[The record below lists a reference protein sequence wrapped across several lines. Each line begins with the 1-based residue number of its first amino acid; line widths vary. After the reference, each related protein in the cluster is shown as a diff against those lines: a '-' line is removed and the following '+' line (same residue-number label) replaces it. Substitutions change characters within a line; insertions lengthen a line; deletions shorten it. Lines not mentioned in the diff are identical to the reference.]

1 VSRLVWDAV
10 ESLAAR
16 WKTSP
21 PVVRYAA
28 PLTEL
33 TSPLGRAMAELTTST
48 AYGQPLLH
56 AQFVQASDSFAQI
69 MTVAGAQAWLTDG
82 TTVARQF
89 LVTVEWLRARLPGYP
104 LLAAPQLV
112 RNSPW
117 TSGELPLRIP
127 WLAQWRRQGLQFRP
141 APPGVGDGLRLPHQA
156 HDNDARRLGAA
167 IAAADASVYLEQTL
181 AALTSAD
188 EGSLTEARAELRRR
202 LASDQLDATAG
213 ADPLKRY
220 AYGEALMHQVIQQ
233 LPPRPREF
241 ALATEAAD
249 RLVTQAT
256 ALFSQHVIYGPPRI
270 LQGVR
275 RVERTSGGD
284 NWTEAVV
291 DDPPGP
297 PIRLLEVVR
306 FNTPGV
312 DEAMLVEACAVRF
325 PTPEESGEAT
335 VSGRLLPDSDCPA
348 EVTGGEHTR

>member
-1 VSRLVWDAV
+1 V
-10 ESLAAR
+10 EGLAAR

-21 PVVRYAA
+21 PVATYAA

-48 AYGQPLLH
+48 VYGQPLLH
-56 AQFVQASDSFAQI
+56 AQFVQASRSFDQI
-69 MTVAGAQAWLTDG
+69 MAVEGAQAWLADG

-127 WLAQWRRQGLQFRP
+127 WLAQWRRQGLQFRTE
-141 APPGVGDGLRLPHQA
+141 PPSVADGLRLPRQA
-156 HDNDARRLGAA
+156 HDNDARRLAAA

-188 EGSLTEARAELRRR
+188 EESLTEARAELRRR

-220 AYGEALMHQVIQQ
+220 AYGEALLHQVIQQ
-233 LPPRPREF
+233 LPLRPREF

-249 RLVTQAT
+249 RLLTQAT

-275 RVERTSGGD
+275 RVERTSGD
-284 NWTEAVV
+284 SWTEAVV
-291 DDPPGP
+291 DEPAGP
-297 PIRLLEVVR
+297 PIRLLEVLR
-306 FNTPGV
+306 FSTPGL
-312 DEAMLVEACAVRF
+312 DEAMLVEAYTVRI
-325 PTPEESGEAT
+325 PAPEEPGEAT
-335 VSGRLLPDSDCPA
+335 VSGRLLPDSACPA
-348 EVTGGEHTR
+348 EMTGGEHTR

>member
-10 ESLAAR
+10 EGLAAR

-21 PVVRYAA
+21 SVAGYAA

-48 AYGQPLLH
+48 VYGQPLLH
-56 AQFVQASDSFAQI
+56 AQFVQASDSFDQI
-69 MTVAGAQAWLTDG
+69 MAVAGARAWLADG

-127 WLAQWRRQGLQFRP
+127 WLAQWRREGLQFRP
-141 APPGVGDGLRLPHQA
+141 APPGVADGLRLPRQA
-156 HDNDARRLGAA
+156 HDNDARRLAAA
-167 IAAADASVYLEQTL
+167 IATAPASMNLEQAL

-188 EGSLTEARAELRRR
+188 EESLAEARAELRRR
-202 LASDQLDATAG
+202 LASAQLDARAG

-233 LPPRPREF
+233 LPPRPRGF

-249 RLVTQAT
+249 RLLTQAT
-256 ALFSQHVIYGPPRI
+256 ALFSQHVIYGPPRV

-284 NWTEAVV
+284 SWTEAVV
-291 DDPPGP
+291 DDPAGP
-297 PIRLLEVVR
+297 PIRLLEVLR
-306 FNTPGV
+306 FSTPGL
-312 DEAMLVEACAVRF
+312 DQAMLVEACTVSI
-325 PTPEESGEAT
+325 PTPEEPGEAT
-335 VSGRLLPDSDCPA
+335 VSGRLLPDSTPA
-348 EVTGGEHTR
+348 EITGHEHTC